1 MKYETLA
8 VLSGFPEEDPHGAV
22 GLPIYAVAAYGF
34 KTLEEGAERFASG
47 EGYVYARQKDPTG
60 KALEERLKALE
71 GGMEALVFASG
82 QAATFAALF
91 SLLRPGDE
99 VVAAKGLFGQT
110 IGLFQQ
116 VLAPMGIRVRYV
128 EPEPDRV
135 REALTERTRAIFV
148 ETMANPALVVPDLEG
163 LASLA
168 EEKGIALVVDNTF
181 GAAGALAKPLRWGAH
196 VVVESL
202 TKWASGHGSVLG
214 GAVVV
219 RESRIWQNYP
229 QFLEKDARGQVP
241 WEALGPRC
249 YPERVRTLG
258 LSLMGMVLSPFNAYL
273 LFQGLETVALRLRRM
288 SETAHRLAEALK
300 GHPKI
305 QSLRYP
311 GLPEDPAYPMA
322 RKYLASGGPMLTLDL
337 GSQEAASR
345 FLKAIPLPKAANL
358 GDARTLLVHPWT
370 TTHSRLSEEGRLQ
383 AGVTPGLVRVSVGL
397 EDPEDLVAWFRE
409 ALEGA

>member
-1 MKYETLA
+1 MNYDTLA
-8 VLSGFPEEDPHGAV
+8 VLAGLPEDPHGAV

-82 QAATFAALF
+82 QAATFAALMA
-91 SLLRPGDE
+91 LLRPGDE

-214 GAVVV
+214 GAVLV
-219 RESRIWQNYP
+219 RETGIWQNYP
-229 QFLEKDARGQVP
+229 QFLEPDARGQVP

-258 LSLMGMVLSPFNAYL
+258 LSLMGMALSPFNAYL
-273 LFQGLETVALRLRRM
+273 LFQGLETVALRVRRM
-288 SETAHRLAEALK
+288 SETALRLAQALVD
-300 GHPKI
+300 HPKV
-305 QSLRYP
+305 QALRYP
-311 GLPEDPAYPMA
+311 GLPQDPAYPMA
-322 RKYLASGGPMLTLDL
+322 QKYLASGGPMLTLDL
-337 GSQEAASR
+337 GSEEAASR

-370 TTHSRLSEEGRLQ
+370 TTHSRLPEEGRLR

>member
-1 MKYETLA
+1 MEYETLA
-8 VLSGFPEEDPHGAV
+8 VLSGLPEDPHGAV

-60 KALEERLKALE
+60 KALEERLKGLE
-71 GGMEALVFASG
+71 EAMEAVVLASG

-128 EPEPDRV
+128 EPGPDRV
-135 REALTERTRAIFV
+135 REALTEKTRAIFV

-196 VVVESL
+196 VVMESL

-214 GAVVV
+214 GAVLV
-219 RESRIWQNYP
+219 RETGIWQNYP
-229 QFLEKDARGQVP
+229 QFLEPDARGQVP

-258 LSLMGMVLSPFNAYL
+258 LSLMGMALSPFNAYL
-273 LFQGLETVALRLRRM
+273 LFQGLETVALRVRRM
-288 SETAHRLAEALK
+288 SETALRLAQALVD
-300 GHPKI
+300 HPKV
-305 QSLRYP
+305 QALRYP
-311 GLPEDPAYPMA
+311 GLPQDPAYPMA
-322 RKYLASGGPMLTLDL
+322 QKYLASGGPMLTLDL
-337 GSQEAASR
+337 GSEEAASR

>member
-1 MKYETLA
+1 MEYETLA
-8 VLSGFPEEDPHGAV
+8 VLSGLPEDPHGAV

-71 GGMEALVFASG
+71 GGMDALVFASG

-168 EEKGIALVVDNTF
+168 E
-181 GAAGALAKPLRWGAH
+181 
-196 VVVESL
+196 
-202 TKWASGHGSVLG
+202 
-214 GAVVV
+214 
-219 RESRIWQNYP
+219 
-229 QFLEKDARGQVP
+229 
-241 WEALGPRC
+241 
-249 YPERVRTLG
+249 
-258 LSLMGMVLSPFNAYL
+258 
-273 LFQGLETVALRLRRM
+273 
-288 SETAHRLAEALK
+288 
-300 GHPKI
+300 
-305 QSLRYP
+305 
-311 GLPEDPAYPMA
+311 
-322 RKYLASGGPMLTLDL
+322 
-337 GSQEAASR
+337 
-345 FLKAIPLPKAANL
+345 
-358 GDARTLLVHPWT
+358 
-370 TTHSRLSEEGRLQ
+370 
-383 AGVTPGLVRVSVGL
+383 
-397 EDPEDLVAWFRE
+397 
-409 ALEGA
+409 

>member
-1 MKYETLA
+1 MEYQTLA
-8 VLSGFPEEDPHGAV
+8 VLSGLPEDPYGAV

-47 EGYVYARQKDPTG
+47 EGYVYARQKDPTNR
-60 KALEERLKALE
+60 ALEERLRALE

-116 VLAPMGIRVRYV
+116 VFAPMGVRVRHV
-128 EPEPDRV
+128 EPETDRV
-135 REALTERTRAIFV
+135 REALSERTRAIFV
-148 ETMANPALVVPDLEG
+148 ETMANPALAVSDLEG

-181 GAAGALAKPLRWGAH
+181 GAAGALAKPLQWGAH

-219 RESRIWQNYP
+219 RESPIWANYP

-258 LSLMGMVLSPFNAYL
+258 LSLMGMALSPFNAYL
-273 LFQGLETVALRLRRM
+273 LFQGLETVALRIRRM
-288 SETAHRLAEALK
+288 SETAQSLAEALL

-305 QSLRYP
+305 KALRYP
-311 GLPEDPAYPMA
+311 GLPQDPAYPMA
-322 RKYLASGGPMLTLDL
+322 RKYLTSGGPMLTLDL

-345 FLKAIPLPKAANL
+345 FLRAIPLPKAANL

-397 EDPEDLVAWFRE
+397 EDPGDLVAWFRE
-409 ALEGA
+409 ALGEV

>member
-1 MKYETLA
+1 MNYDTLA
-8 VLSGFPEEDPHGAV
+8 VLAGLPEDPHGAV

-34 KTLEEGAERFASG
+34 RTLEEGAKRFATG
-47 EGYVYARQKDPTG
+47 EGYVYARQKDPTA
-60 KALEERLKALE
+60 KALEDRLKALE
-71 GGMEALVFASG
+71 GAMEAVVFASG
-82 QAATFAALF
+82 QAATFAALMA
-91 SLLRPGDE
+91 LLRPGDE

-116 VLAPMGIRVRYV
+116 VLAPWGIRVRYV
-128 EPEPDRV
+128 EPEPHRV
-135 REALTERTRAIFV
+135 REALTEGTRAIFV
-148 ETMANPALVVPDLEG
+148 ETMANPALMVPDLEG
-163 LASLA
+163 LASVA

-196 VVVESL
+196 VVVQSL

-214 GAVVV
+214 GAVLV
-219 RESRIWQNYP
+219 RETGIWQHYP
-229 QFLEKDARGQVP
+229 QFLEPDARGQVP

-258 LSLMGMVLSPFNAYL
+258 LSLMGMALSPFNAYL
-273 LFQGLETVALRLRRM
+273 LFQGLETVALRVKRM
-288 SETAHRLAEALK
+288 SETALYLAEALR

-305 QSLRYP
+305 QALRYP
-311 GLPEDPAYPMA
+311 GLPQDPAYPMA

-337 GSQEAASR
+337 GSQEAAGR
-345 FLKAIPLPKAANL
+345 FLGAIPLPKAANL

-397 EDPEDLVAWFRE
+397 EGAEDLVGWFRE
-409 ALEGA
+409 ALSFV

>member
-1 MKYETLA
+1 MEYETQA
-8 VLSGFPEEDPHGAV
+8 VLAGLPEDPYGAV

-34 KTLEEGAERFASG
+34 RTLEEGAARFATG

-71 GGMEALVFASG
+71 GALEAVVLASG

-91 SLLRPGDE
+91 ALLSPGDE
-99 VVAAKGLFGQT
+99 VLAAKGLFGQT

-116 VLAPMGIRVRYV
+116 VLGPMGVRVRYV
-128 EPEPDRV
+128 DPTPEAV
-135 REALTERTRAIFV
+135 RAALSPATRAIFV
-148 ETMANPALVVPDLEG
+148 ETVANPALLVPDLEA
-163 LASLA
+163 LAALA
-168 EEKGIALVVDNTF
+168 EAEGVALVVDNTF
-181 GAAGALAKPLRWGAH
+181 GAAGALAQPLRWGAH

-214 GAVVV
+214 GAVL
-219 RESRIWQNYP
+219 SRATELFARFP
-229 QFLEKDARGQVP
+229 QFQQKDLRGQVP

-258 LSLMGMVLSPFNAYL
+258 LSLMGMALSPFHAYL
-273 LFQGLETVALRLRRM
+273 LFQGLETVALRVARM
-288 SETAHRLAEALK
+288 SATALRLAEALL
-300 GHPKI
+300 GHPKVKA
-305 QSLRYP
+305 LRYP
-311 GLPEDPAYPMA
+311 GLPGDPAYGNA
-322 RKYLASGGPMLTLDL
+322 QKYLASGGPILTLDL

-345 FLKAIPLPKAANL
+345 FLGAIRLLKAPNL

-370 TTHSRLSEEGRLQ
+370 TTHSRLKEEARLE

-397 EDPEDLVAWFRE
+397 EAPEDLLAWFQE
-409 ALEGA
+409 ALAVV

>member
-1 MKYETLA
+1 MEYETLA
-8 VLSGFPEEDPHGAV
+8 VLSGLPQDPHGAV
-22 GLPIYAVAAYGF
+22 VLPIYAVAAYGF

-168 EEKGIALVVDNTF
+168 EEKAIALVVDNTF
-181 GAAGALAKPLRWGAH
+181 GAAGALAKPLQWGAH
-196 VVVESL
+196 VAVESL

-241 WEALGPRC
+241 WETLGPRC
-249 YPERVRTLG
+249 YPERMRTLG
-258 LSLMGMVLSPFNAYL
+258 LSLMGMALSPFNAYL
-273 LFQGLETVALRLRRM
+273 LFQGLETVALRVRRM
-288 SETAHRLAEALK
+288 SETAYRLAEVLK

-305 QSLRYP
+305 LSLRYP

-397 EDPEDLVAWFRE
+397 EDPEDLGAWFRE
-409 ALEGA
+409 ALEGV